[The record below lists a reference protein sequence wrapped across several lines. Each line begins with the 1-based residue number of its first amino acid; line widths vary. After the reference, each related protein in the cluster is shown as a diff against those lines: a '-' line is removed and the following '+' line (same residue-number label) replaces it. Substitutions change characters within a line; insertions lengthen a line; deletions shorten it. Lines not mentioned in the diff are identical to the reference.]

1 MPEPYDI
8 HDAPPL
14 YQELVHRWG
23 PPLGIEETRKRWS
36 ELVGAARNGTVTLI
50 ARFADGRPQWTA
62 LVPLAE
68 VAEPAADCPVWPL
81 LAARKKLGQLV
92 DDAARWPTG
101 RTQLLS
107 NRHTLVAALVPA
119 AALVDRHGERID
131 VEELLRDGGTVTL
144 RFDPGVRGRVD
155 EDGDVVTE
163 PQDEAF
169 IVTAASYDGTEV
181 GSGVGPTIA
190 EAMIRLTRHQPWP
203 DGTEQTAS
211 GDPWAVG
218 GYSDEPPF

>member
-1 MPEPYDI
+1 MPKLYDI
-8 HDAPPL
+8 HEAPPL
-14 YQELVHRWG
+14 YQGLVRRWG

-36 ELVGAARNGTVTLI
+36 ELVTAAGDGTVTLI
-50 ARFADGRPQWTA
+50 ARDVPGRGPQWTA
-62 LVPLAE
+62 LVPLTE
-68 VAEPAADCPVWPL
+68 VADPATDCPVWPL

-107 NRHTLVAALVPA
+107 YRHTLVAALVPA
-119 AALVDRHGERID
+119 ATLVDRHGERID

-144 RFDPGVRGRVD
+144 SFYPGVDGRVGA
-155 EDGDVVTE
+155 DGDVVTE
-163 PQDEAF
+163 PEHEAF
-169 IVTAASYDGTEV
+169 VVTAVTYDGTEV
-181 GSGVGPTIA
+181 GSGGGPTIA

-203 DGTEQTAS
+203 DANGPS
-211 GDPWAVG
+211 PDPWGPG